1 MTDIVERLRAE
12 GAMSGHYDAPAIQR
26 EAADEI
32 TRLRADLLKAEMQ
45 AEIAGLEGVMRGIA
59 IGRREGIDAAIV
71 ACGGVFTDDKGVWA
85 NGFTRGVIEAQ
96 ASIRALL
103 TDRER

>member
-1 MTDIVERLRAE
+1 MTDIVDRL
-12 GAMSGHYDAPAIQR
+12 AMLAVFNPPSAISTAME

-32 TRLRADLLKAEMQ
+32 TRLRADLLKAEMG
-45 AEIAGLEGVMRGIA
+45 AEMAGLEGVMRGIA

-85 NGFTRGVIEAQ
+85 HGFTRGVTEAQ
-96 ASIRALL
+96 ASVRALL
-103 TDRER
+103 EDKQ